1 MLPTALFLRA
11 FSISRACRCLG
22 LAALATI
29 PFAAFTQAVAPVPV
43 PAAVPINATAS
54 APRLATEQPRLE
66 PSRLAASNKKVSVAT
81 AGPTW
86 TELTPAQQQ
95 SLKPLATY
103 WNTISEA
110 QKRKW
115 LEISKNYAT
124 LAPDDQK
131 TLHSRMNEW
140 VALSPQQ
147 RAQARLNFAKTKELS
162 LQLTPDEKK
171 EKWKAYQALSPE
183 EKAGLAQKAAPRPT
197 GAATAIR
204 PVDVQKLAN
213 VRQHPSAAASST
225 KPAASADPKIVVS
238 PVAVPVV
245 TTTPLQPALP
255 AAQKSP

>member
-1 MLPTALFLRA
+1 MSTAAPILRA
-11 FSISRACRCLG
+11 FSISRACKSLG
-22 LAALATI
+22 FAVLAAL
-29 PFAAFTQAVAPVPV
+29 PFAAFTQAVAPAPVAVPV
-43 PAAVPINATAS
+43 NAGAS

-66 PSRLAASNKKVSVAT
+66 PSRLAASNKKASVAT
-81 AGPTW
+81 TGPTW
-86 TELTPAQQQ
+86 AELTPVQQQ

-124 LAPDDQK
+124 LAPGDQN
-131 TLHSRMNEW
+131 TLHSRMSEW

-162 LQLTPDEKK
+162 PQLTPDEKK
-171 EKWKAYQALSPE
+171 EKWQAYQALSPE
-183 EKAGLAQKAAPRPT
+183 EKAGLAQKAVPRPT

-204 PVDVQKLAN
+204 PVEVQKLAN

-225 KPAASADPKIVVS
+225 RPAASAALKIEVS
-238 PVAVPVV
+238 PAAAPVV
-245 TTTPLQPALP
+245 IVTPPLPVLP